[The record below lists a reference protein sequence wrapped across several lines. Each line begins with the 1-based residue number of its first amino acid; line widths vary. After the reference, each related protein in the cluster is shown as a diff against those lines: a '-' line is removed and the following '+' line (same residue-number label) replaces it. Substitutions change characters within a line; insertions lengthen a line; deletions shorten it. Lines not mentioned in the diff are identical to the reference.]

1 MRIEYRLLTEA
12 GTELWIRDEAVPI
25 ERDGTVVM
33 QGFMTDITAEKLARA
48 ETSRLEEDLLQAQK
62 MEAVGQLA
70 GGIAH
75 DFNNLL
81 AVVINYCG
89 LIHDETK
96 DEALREDLQEVLTAA
111 RRGADLTRQLL
122 TFSRH
127 QVSSPE
133 VVNLNHIIAGM
144 ERMLRRIIPENIR
157 LSLDLDPTLWSCN
170 ADIHQIEQVI
180 MNLALNAKDAME
192 GGGILEIQT
201 RNQLLPTGETWLS
214 MKVTDSGHGLDNEI
228 KKQMF
233 QPFFTTKDIGS
244 GTGLGLA
251 VVYGIVEKLAGRIEV
266 VSHPG
271 LGTTMQILLP
281 ATEELSGGEITMGS
295 PRTPEG
301 QGEKILVVEN
311 EEAVRNVTV
320 RILARAGYRVTSS
333 ASGEAALLTIAQNG
347 NPDLVLTDIV
357 MPGMSGWELARRLE
371 IKTLYMSGYP
381 INEDGNDH
389 RIVRKPF
396 ESHELLEAVAE
407 TLGHE
412 SALHS

>member
-1 MRIEYRLLTEA
+1 
-12 GTELWIRDEAVPI
+12 
-25 ERDGTVVM
+25 
-33 QGFMTDITAEKLARA
+33 
-48 ETSRLEEDLLQAQK
+48 
-62 MEAVGQLA
+62 
-70 GGIAH
+70 
-75 DFNNLL
+75 
-81 AVVINYCG
+81 
-89 LIHDETK
+89 
-96 DEALREDLQEVLTAA
+96 
-111 RRGADLTRQLL
+111 
-122 TFSRH
+122 
-127 QVSSPE
+127 
-133 VVNLNHIIAGM
+133 
-144 ERMLRRIIPENIR
+144 
-157 LSLDLDPTLWSCN
+157 
-170 ADIHQIEQVI
+170 
-180 MNLALNAKDAME
+180 
-192 GGGILEIQT
+192 
-201 RNQLLPTGETWLS
+201 